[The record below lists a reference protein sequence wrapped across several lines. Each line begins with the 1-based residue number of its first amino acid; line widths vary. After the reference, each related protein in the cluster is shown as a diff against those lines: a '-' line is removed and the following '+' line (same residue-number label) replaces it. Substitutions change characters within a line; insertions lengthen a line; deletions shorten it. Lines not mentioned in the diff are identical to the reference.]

1 MYPYDS
7 SNFGTTYNNLKS
19 EIYGFGDA
27 ILETSNRSGTSNSWN
42 GDYSYFP
49 SSSALFFLRGGYWG
63 DSSYAGTFAFL
74 NRDGYSDSIYGF
86 RSVLVAL

>member
-7 SNFGTTYNNLKS
+7 SNLGATYNNLKS
-19 EIYGFGDA
+19 ETYGFGDA
-27 ILETSNRSGTSNSWN
+27 ILETSNRSNTSNSWN

-49 SSSALFFLRGGYWG
+49 YSSGPFFKRGGNYG
-63 DSSYAGTFAFL
+63 DSSSAGTFAFS
-74 NRDGYSDSIYGF
+74 YSAGSTDSDYGF